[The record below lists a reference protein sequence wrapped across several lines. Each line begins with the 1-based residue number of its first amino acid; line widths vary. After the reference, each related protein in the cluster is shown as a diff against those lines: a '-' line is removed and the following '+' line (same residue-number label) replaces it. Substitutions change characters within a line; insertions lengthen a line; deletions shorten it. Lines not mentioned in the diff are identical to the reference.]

1 VTDPHATNQYVARL
15 AHSRFAMTQS
25 LPPDKI
31 DDDAVSKLK
40 LLADHI
46 PALIA
51 YFRASD
57 YVCEFCNQ
65 AYASTYGLTVKDAI
79 GKTVAEII
87 GQEATTLIRP
97 YMDRAL
103 TGERVSY
110 QRPIVSAD
118 GLALMIEVTLIP
130 HWPLGTPPDD
140 PSVALVLIHDV
151 TKFHHAERA
160 IRDSEER
167 QRKFA
172 DATTEAIV
180 FHERGVIVDA
190 NQACANLIKLPI
202 EKMIGTNVLNYVA
215 PESVEIVA
223 SNIRLGY
230 ERPYE
235 GSVLRGDGTTVSVEF
250 VGRILRYEGKTH
262 RMTVVRDI
270 SERKAAEARIQFLA
284 HHDALT
290 HLPNRALM
298 MDRIQVLLSTARR
311 HGTMLAVAF
320 VDLDHFKSVND
331 SLGHYAG
338 DELLKRI
345 ASRLQSCVRASD
357 LVGRLSGDEF
367 LVVLTD
373 LRTAED
379 AAPIIEKISTA
390 VNVPFSF
397 EAESIAVSSSIGVS
411 VFPKDGET
419 ADSLIRA
426 ADMAMYLAKERGR
439 NNFQYFTA
447 NLQQSASASLN
458 LESRIRLA
466 IKQLEFVLHYQPEVL
481 SKTGKPSAVEAL
493 IRWMHPEQGLLGP
506 DKFIGLAEHRGLIM
520 PIGRWVIEEALR
532 QARRWRDAGVS
543 VPVAVNLS
551 AAQFKQKDLVEHII
565 GELDKN
571 GLSGE
576 MLELEL
582 TESLFMEDVATTTKT
597 LHRLKDL
604 GITLAVDDFGTGYSS
619 LSYLKRYPID
629 KIKIDKSFIRDIP
642 ADNDNITITRAIINL
657 AESLNLRVV
666 AEGVETA
673 EQMEFLEHLNCDYIQ
688 GFLISRPIPPD
699 DVFNWLSKRV

>member
-1 VTDPHATNQYVARL
+1 
-15 AHSRFAMTQS
+15 MTH
-25 LPPDKI
+25 PFVPDKI
-31 DDDAVSKLK
+31 DDDAVAKLK

-51 YFRASD
+51 YYRASD
-57 YVCEFCNQ
+57 YVCEFCNR
-65 AYASTYGLTVKDAI
+65 AYASTYGLTVAEAI
-79 GKTVAEII
+79 GKTVTQII
-87 GQEATTLIRP
+87 GVEATALIRP
-97 YMDRAL
+97 HMDIAL

-110 QRPIVSAD
+110 QRPLIGTD
-118 GLALMIEVTLIP
+118 GTQRFIEVTLIP
-130 HWPLGTPPDD
+130 HWPQGTKPSG
-140 PSVALVLIHDV
+140 PSVALVLINDV
-151 TKFHHAERA
+151 TKFHQAERA

-180 FHERGVIVDA
+180 FHERGVVVDI

-202 EKMIGTNVLNYVA
+202 EKIIGTNVLSYVA
-215 PESVEIVA
+215 PESLETVT
-223 SNIRLGY
+223 SNIRSGF

-235 GSVLRGDGTTVSVEF
+235 GNVIRHDGTKISVEF
-250 VGRILRYEGKTH
+250 IGRVLNYEGKTH
-262 RMTVVRDI
+262 RMTVVRDV

-284 HHDALT
+284 HHDSLT
-290 HLPNRALM
+290 HLPNRALL
-298 MDRIQVLLSTARR
+298 MDRIQILLSAARR
-311 HGTMLAVAF
+311 HGTMMAVAF
-320 VDLDHFKSVND
+320 IDLDHFKSVND

-345 ASRLQSCVRASD
+345 AMRLQSCVRASD

-367 LVVLTD
+367 LVVMTD
-373 LRTAED
+373 LRVAED
-379 AAPIIEKISTA
+379 TAPIIEKISA
-390 VNVPFSF
+390 AINVPFSF
-397 EAESIAVSSSIGVS
+397 ETESISVSSSIGIS

-439 NNFQYFTA
+439 NNFQYFTP

-466 IKQLEFVLHYQPEVL
+466 IKQLEFVLYYQPEVL

-520 PIGRWVIEEALR
+520 PIGRWVIEEAIR
-532 QARRWRDAGVS
+532 QARAWRDAGVS
-543 VPVAVNLS
+543 VPIAVNLS

-642 ADNDNITITRAIINL
+642 GDNDNITITRAIINL

-688 GFLISRPIPPD
+688 GFLISRPLPPS
-699 DVFNWLSKRV
+699 DVFTWLSKRV